1 MRNWI
6 NFSFFLALAVFLASC
21 GHGNMVVL
29 IPDPD
34 GSVGQI
40 TVSNAAGS
48 VNIDQANQATIVKDA
63 QSAPDAPEQ
72 LAADEVQELFAE
84 VLSAEPPPPV
94 HFILH
99 FQSDSVMLLPASR
112 RQVTEIVNEYQRRIP
127 TRLSVVGHTDTQGD
141 KAYNV
146 KLSMRRALAV
156 KQLLV
161 EGGVDATVIDI
172 SSHGEENPLVKTA
185 DNVANVKNRRVEVI
199 IR

>member
-1 MRNWI
+1 
-6 NFSFFLALAVFLASC
+6 
-21 GHGNMVVL
+21 MVVL

-141 KAYNV
+141 KVYNV

-185 DNVANVKNRRVEVI
+185 DNVANAKNRRVEVI